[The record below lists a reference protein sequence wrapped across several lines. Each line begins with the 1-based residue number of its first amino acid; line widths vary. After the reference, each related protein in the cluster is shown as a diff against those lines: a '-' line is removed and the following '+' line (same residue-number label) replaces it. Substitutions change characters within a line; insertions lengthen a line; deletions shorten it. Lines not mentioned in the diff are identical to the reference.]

1 MIINAENL
9 ILGRL
14 ASFVAKKALLG
25 EKIDI
30 VNCESAIITGRKK
43 EILGRYKEKRE
54 KGDPLHGPFIR
65 RKADGFVKRV
75 IRGML
80 PHKQEKGRKALKRIK
95 CFIGMPEQFKDKKL
109 ETVENA
115 NVSKMQNLKYL
126 KVKRVLESLGR

>member
-14 ASFVAKKALLG
+14 ASFVAKRALLG

-65 RKADGFVKRV
+65 RKADSFVKRV

-80 PHKQEKGRKALKRIK
+80 PYKQEKGRKALKRIK
-95 CFIGMPEQFKDKKL
+95 CFIGLPEQFKDKKL
-109 ETVENA
+109 ETVKNA
-115 NVSKMQNLKYL
+115 SVEKMQNLKYL
-126 KVKRVLESLGR
+126 KISRVLESLGK